1 MTEKMNRR
9 NFLRVAAAAPAT
21 LGAGSVFAAST
32 SGTPAP
38 AHWDYEADVVVI
50 GCGAAGLM
58 AAVQAFDGGA
68 KVVVFDKGISPYHTS
83 TRLNGGC
90 FAAVGSRI
98 QKEHGVKD
106 SPEAF
111 VDNMS
116 AYGDGM
122 TLREPALTYA
132 RNSGAAFDWMVDHGL
147 APGMWQPYNGHT
159 NPRTVRQ
166 KTYNGKD
173 YIDVLVR

>member
-68 KVVVFDKGISPYHTS
+68 KVVVFDKGMSPYHTS

-132 RNSGAAFDWMVDHGL
+132 RNSGAAFD
-147 APGMWQPYNGHT
+147 
-159 NPRTVRQ
+159 
-166 KTYNGKD
+166 
-173 YIDVLVR
+173 

>member
-68 KVVVFDKGISPYHTS
+68 KVVVFDKGMSPYHTS
-83 TRLNGGC
+83 TRRLLRRG
-90 FAAVGSRI
+90 
-98 QKEHGVKD
+98 
-106 SPEAF
+106 
-111 VDNMS
+111 
-116 AYGDGM
+116 
-122 TLREPALTYA
+122 REPYPKRA
-132 RNSGAAFDWMVDHGL
+132 RGQGFSGG
-147 APGMWQPYNGHT
+147 
-159 NPRTVRQ
+159 VR
-166 KTYNGKD
+166 
-173 YIDVLVR
+173 

>member
-58 AAVQAFDGGA
+58 AAVQAF
-68 KVVVFDKGISPYHTS
+68 
-83 TRLNGGC
+83 
-90 FAAVGSRI
+90 
-98 QKEHGVKD
+98 GVTIRF
-106 SPEAF
+106 P
-111 VDNMS
+111 N
-116 AYGDGM
+116 
-122 TLREPALTYA
+122 T
-132 RNSGAAFDWMVDHGL
+132 
-147 APGMWQPYNGHT
+147 
-159 NPRTVRQ
+159 
-166 KTYNGKD
+166 
-173 YIDVLVR
+173 